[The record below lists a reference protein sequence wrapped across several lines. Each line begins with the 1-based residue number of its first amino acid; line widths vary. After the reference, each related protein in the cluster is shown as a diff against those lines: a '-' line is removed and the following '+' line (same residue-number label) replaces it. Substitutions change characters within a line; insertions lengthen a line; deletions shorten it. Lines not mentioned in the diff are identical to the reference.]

1 LNISAKI
8 SLKKFALMNF
18 YIHLHHKCS
27 FNIVMLQ
34 TMNTNISDC
43 QQIIIDP
50 LKIFTRSLGD
60 IVLASVNN
68 VVPKMITNLTNA
80 NQDQLISYTKF
91 I

>member
-1 LNISAKI
+1 
-8 SLKKFALMNF
+8 
-18 YIHLHHKCS
+18 
-27 FNIVMLQ
+27 
-34 TMNTNISDC
+34 MNTNISDC